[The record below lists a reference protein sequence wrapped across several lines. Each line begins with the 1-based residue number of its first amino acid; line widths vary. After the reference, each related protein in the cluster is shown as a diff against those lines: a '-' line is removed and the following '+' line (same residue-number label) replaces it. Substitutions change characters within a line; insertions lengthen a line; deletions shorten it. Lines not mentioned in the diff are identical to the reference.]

1 MDKKPLNGEN
11 EFYNGYEETTQTYL
25 NENEKV
31 EFVPKHDLDELKK
44 KSFIL
49 ILLMTVPMAICLAI
63 IFWSAD
69 FFIRLPVVSG
79 ILSRFYHLLGIVAGF
94 ALSTFVTGRANLAD
108 EEKDIVN
115 KHVIHFMGFAAVCW
129 ITVKCMGVYASRNA
143 YVMADTYKE
152 LWALIPLA
160 TAVGLIIWGYFI
172 YTKLEKKLFIP
183 VMCVTILFTGIMI
196 VRDIA
201 RPRFDVESYSVDYYF
216 VSYKEIKP
224 KEQEA
229 KYYVSEELD
238 GEKILYDSYV
248 STAVLKNYEEFER
261 DIVQYD
267 NSRIEHKVYC
277 DDFTGKVLN
286 DIIKDNPIYDN
297 KFFEENYLVI
307 DRLTYYDVPESVKI
321 GRIFVDSDNMKMRE
335 DYLWEYEKDKLSEDM
350 SEFCIV
356 FIKIPKTYNMEN
368 IKSFGGYS
376 KYTYKN

>member
-1 MDKKPLNGEN
+1 MDKKPLNDEN
-11 EFYNGYEETTQTYL
+11 EFYRGYEETTQTYL

-31 EFVPKHDLDELKK
+31 EFVPKHDFGALKK

-63 IFWSAD
+63 IFWSFD

-160 TAVGLIIWGYFI
+160 IAVGMAVWGHFI
-172 YTKLEKKLFIP
+172 YTKLEKKVFIP
-183 VMCVTILFTGIMI
+183 IMCVTLVFTGGMI
-196 VRDIA
+196 FRDVF
-201 RPRFDVESYSVDYYF
+201 RPIYDIETYSVDYYF
-216 VSYKEIKP
+216 VSYKEIEP

-229 KYYVSEELD
+229 KYYISKELSENTIASDVYISFNLMKD
-238 GEKILYDSYV
+238 
-248 STAVLKNYEEFER
+248 YEDIER
-261 DIVQYD
+261 DIIDYD
-267 NSRIEHKVYC
+267 DTYIKH
-277 DDFTGKVLN
+277 DFTCDEYTAEILN
-286 DIIKDNPIYDN
+286 KIIQDNPIYN
-297 KFFEENYLVI
+297 EEFFKENYLVI
-307 DRLTYYDVPESVKI
+307 DMIIYYDVPESVEI
-321 GRIFVDSDNMKMRE
+321 SHIFVDDSIIKLQESYQYKNENFSESRS
-335 DYLWEYEKDKLSEDM
+335 EYCLA
-350 SEFCIV
+350 
-356 FIKIPKTYNMEN
+356 FIKIPKTYHMDNVNGLSE
-368 IKSFGGYS
+368 KSEYL
-376 KYTYKN
+376 YKN

>member
-160 TAVGLIIWGYFI
+160 TAVGLIIWGYFA
-172 YTKLEKKLFIP
+172 YTKLERKVFIP
-183 VMCVTILFTGIMI
+183 VMCVTLLFTGGMI
-196 VRDIA
+196 FRDVF

-216 VSYKEIKP
+216 VSYKEIEP
-224 KEQEA
+224 KQQEA
-229 KYYVSEELD
+229 KYYVSKELD
-238 GEKILYDSYV
+238 NDRINNDVYASFSLMKD
-248 STAVLKNYEEFER
+248 YEDIKR
-261 DIVQYD
+261 DIIDYD
-267 NSRIEHKVYC
+267 DTYIEH
-277 DDFTGKVLN
+277 DFTYDEYTAEILN
-286 DIIKDNPIYDN
+286 KIIEDNPIYN
-297 KFFEENYLVI
+297 EEFFKENYLAI
-307 DRLTYYDVPESVKI
+307 DMVLYYDVPESVEI
-321 GRIFVDSDNMKMRE
+321 SHIFVDDSIMKLQANYQYE
-335 DYLWEYEKDKLSEDM
+335 NEKVSEYGSEY
-350 SEFCIV
+350 CLA
-356 FIKIPKTYNMEN
+356 FIKIPKTYHMDNVNGLSE
-368 IKSFGGYS
+368 KSEYL
-376 KYTYKN
+376 YKN

>member
-1 MDKKPLNGEN
+1 MDKKPLNDEN
-11 EFYNGYEETTQTYL
+11 EFYRGYEETTQTYL

-160 TAVGLIIWGYFI
+160 IAVGMAVWGHFI
-172 YTKLEKKLFIP
+172 YTKLEKKVFIP
-183 VMCVTILFTGIMI
+183 IMCVTLVFTGGMI
-196 VRDIA
+196 FRDVF
-201 RPRFDVESYSVDYYF
+201 RPIYDIETYSVDYYF
-216 VSYKEIKP
+216 VSYKEIEP

-229 KYYVSEELD
+229 KYYISKELSENTIASDVYISFNLMKD
-238 GEKILYDSYV
+238 
-248 STAVLKNYEEFER
+248 YEDIER
-261 DIVQYD
+261 DIIDYD
-267 NSRIEHKVYC
+267 DTYIKH
-277 DDFTGKVLN
+277 DFTCDEYTAEILN
-286 DIIKDNPIYDN
+286 KIIQDNPIYN
-297 KFFEENYLVI
+297 EEFFKENYLVI
-307 DRLTYYDVPESVKI
+307 DMIIYYDVPESVEI
-321 GRIFVDSDNMKMRE
+321 SHIFVDDSIIKLQESYQYKNENFSESRS
-335 DYLWEYEKDKLSEDM
+335 EYCLA
-350 SEFCIV
+350 
-356 FIKIPKTYNMEN
+356 FIKIPKTYNIDN
-368 IKSFGGYS
+368 VNGLSVKSEYL
-376 KYTYKN
+376 

>member
-1 MDKKPLNGEN
+1 MDKKPLNDES
-11 EFYNGYEETTQTYL
+11 EFYKGYEETTQTYL

-31 EFVPKHDLDELKK
+31 EFVPKHDLGELKK

-160 TAVGLIIWGYFI
+160 IAVGMAVWGHFI
-172 YTKLEKKLFIP
+172 YTKLEKKVFIP
-183 VMCVTILFTGIMI
+183 IMCVTLVFTGGMI
-196 VRDIA
+196 FRDVF
-201 RPRFDVESYSVDYYF
+201 RPIYDIETYSVDYYF
-216 VSYKEIKP
+216 VSYKEIEP

-229 KYYVSEELD
+229 KYYISKELSENTIANDVYISFNLMKD
-238 GEKILYDSYV
+238 
-248 STAVLKNYEEFER
+248 YEDIER
-261 DIVQYD
+261 DIIDYND
-267 NSRIEHKVYC
+267 TYIKH
-277 DDFTGKVLN
+277 DFTCDEYTAEILN
-286 DIIKDNPIYDN
+286 KIIQDNPIYN
-297 KFFEENYLVI
+297 EEFFKENYLVI
-307 DRLTYYDVPESVKI
+307 DMIIYYDVPESVEI
-321 GRIFVDSDNMKMRE
+321 SHIFVDDSIIKLQESYQYKNENFSESRS
-335 DYLWEYEKDKLSEDM
+335 EYCLA
-350 SEFCIV
+350 
-356 FIKIPKTYNMEN
+356 FIKIPKTYNIDN
-368 IKSFGGYS
+368 VNGLSVKSEYL
-376 KYTYKN
+376 